1 MAQLAPTERAVLLER
16 FRHYLRDQHLPVT
29 RQRDLVAEI
38 VFLSEDH
45 LSVDEIERRIRVR
58 GERVGTATVY
68 RTLDVLVQSGL
79 VRAHDFGQG
88 FKRYEPMPAPSVH
101 EHLICERCGNVN
113 EFRNEQLERMLHLIA
128 DERNFH
134 HRRHRVEV
142 YGLCP
147 ACRQL
152 DLESI

>member
-88 FKRYEPMPAPSVH
+88 FKRYEPMLAPSVH
-101 EHLICERCGNVN
+101 EHLICERCGSVN